1 MQPEVPANDGWQ
13 EISNPVVSHH
23 RGWSNSSLP
32 PPPPVNPNVQIAPVH
47 SPVQSSHA
55 SKRLKPDVPN
65 VQDKGKVVSS
75 PSSPSNDSSKSVSS
89 CMHVKDDFSHVIS
102 EIQPQGSNQPRAT
115 SGKSKGDNNDKRKFL
130 LRVASVDFNLCV
142 FMIELMK
149 TVV

>member
-1 MQPEVPANDGWQ
+1 MQPEVSSTDGWQ
-13 EISNPVVSHH
+13 EISNLVVSHH
-23 RGWSNSSLP
+23 LGWPNSSLP
-32 PPPPVNPNVQIAPVH
+32 PPPPVNPNVQISLMH

-55 SKRLKPDVPN
+55 SKMLKTDVPH
-65 VQDKGKVVSS
+65 VQYKIKVVSS
-75 PSSPSNDSSKSVSS
+75 PSSPSNDSSKYVSS

-115 SGKSKGDNNDKRKFL
+115 SRKSKGDNNDKRKFL